1 MGGPVRCVRLRGSVQ
16 KGACARC
23 GLAAFREICAGRP
36 LPLFSTHL
44 PHPTSEFIFSLQQK
58 EGPSW
63 PFIFQ
68 FRAFLFFAD
77 KCSPIHPDRC
87 HIASLPFW
95 YIASDPATC
104 NKEPAPGTPLPR
116 HRSDTGD
123 YFKGASLVVLSAETL
138 TGLCVHVRSPLCSL
152 QEPGYGLVSGSGNDN
167 SVTHW
172 VVVTSYPD
180 TAHDF
185 WQRFMLLSDAF
196 PSFSQSLRCDFTGQ
210 SWRNNLYK
218 GKVLVLLLPAETHC
232 TVALIIQGQS
242 TSVNTVCQVKVKIRS
257 HSI

>member
-16 KGACARC
+16 EGACARC
-23 GLAAFREICAGRP
+23 GLAAFREICAGQP

-138 TGLCVHVRSPLCSL
+138 TGLCVHVHSPLCSL
-152 QEPGYGLVSGSGNDN
+152 QERRYRLVSGSGNDN
-167 SVTHW
+167 NATHW
-172 VVVTSYPD
+172 VVITSYPD

-185 WQRFMLLSDAF
+185 WQRFMPLSDAF
-196 PSFSQSLRCDFTGQ
+196 AAAAAQPRLSVSRSAVTSQVRVGETICT
-210 SWRNNLYK
+210 K
-218 GKVLVLLLPAETHC
+218 G
-232 TVALIIQGQS
+232 
-242 TSVNTVCQVKVKIRS
+242 RF
-257 HSI
+257 